1 MNDNYFD
8 IELKRKMFEMP
19 ELRDDYA
26 HAINAMVMKHPGQ
39 LCPMIDH
46 LIKIGIAKDTDLT
59 AYFCADRISKL
70 MQATIIEKSKE
81 ISDRY
86 LGQELDLLGLD
97 FIENKGKSV
106 NSKTQRMMH
115 TLACVQAFHRQYK
128 FDERFYCP
136 PDGKKHL
143 KIAKLVREIY
153 EYLRDGGDID
163 KVAWKTHTKRRA
175 FIREMMEYYERMD
188 KKYEAGRITV

>member
-1 MNDNYFD
+1 MNNTYVDNSLKQLMY
-8 IELKRKMFEMP
+8 ELP
-19 ELRDDYA
+19 ELRTDYNVA
-26 HAINAMVMKHPGQ
+26 LNAMVTKEPEQ
-39 LCPMIDH
+39 IYPMIDY
-46 LIKIGIAKDTDLT
+46 LIQVGIANNTNIT

-70 MQATIIEKSKE
+70 MQATIVEKSRE

-97 FIENKGKSV
+97 FFENKGKSI
-106 NSKTQRMMH
+106 NSKIQRMMH

-153 EYLRDGGDID
+153 EYLRDGGDLD

-175 FIREMMEYYERMD
+175 FIKEMMAYYEEHD
-188 KKYEAGRITV
+188 KKYEVNNG